1 MALNHIRYEVVL
13 ALAQTKDLIRE
24 TGVVLER
31 GEDAEKVDAA
41 GELDF
46 LLRQKAML
54 ERRLEDVDQRL
65 GEPETALRW
74 FRQEWFNLML
84 HFESWIAHG

>member
-1 MALNHIRYEVVL
+1 MALDHIRHEVVL

-24 TGVVLER
+24 AAMMVRR
-31 GEDAEKVDAA
+31 GDDAERVDAA

-46 LLRQKAML
+46 LQRQKLML
-54 ERRLEDVDQRL
+54 ERRLLEVDRRL
-65 GEPETALRW
+65 AEPETPFRW

>member
-1 MALNHIRYEVVL
+1 MALNHIRHEVVL

-24 TGVVLER
+24 ASAVLEK

-41 GELDF
+41 GELEF
-46 LLRQKAML
+46 LGRQKAML
-54 ERRLEDVDQRL
+54 ERRLREIDHHL
-65 GEPETALRW
+65 AEPATAFRW
-74 FRQEWFNLML
+74 VRQEWFNLML